1 MQINK
6 VVNSLDTSK
15 YNAVIKQFNDK
26 HNKSQ
31 KELYDKCTTLLSDIN
46 SLITQYNDLLNK
58 YVKLSKLVNDNL
70 KEGQS

>member
-6 VVNSLDTSK
+6 VVHSLDTSK

-31 KELYDKCTTLLSDIN
+31 AELYDKCTVLLNEIN
-46 SLITQYNDLLNK
+46 SLITKYNELLNK
-58 YVKLSKLVNDNL
+58 YVKLGKLVNDNL
-70 KEGQS
+70 KEE

>member
-15 YNAVIKQFNDK
+15 YNAIIKQFNDK

-31 KELYDKCTTLLSDIN
+31 KELYDKCIALLSDID

-70 KEGQS
+70 KEE